1 MARKTNRISVAS
13 PRTPR
18 KAKKVSGNANQMKK
32 LKELQGVTKELD
44 KRSKVSG
51 ELFDR
56 QRKLKEQLGLDP
68 F

>member
-1 MARKTNRISVAS
+1 MARGISA

-18 KAKKVSGNANQMKK
+18 KAKKVSGSANQMKK
-32 LKELQGVTKELD
+32 LKELQGVTKELE

-51 ELFDR
+51 ALFDK
-56 QRKLKEQLGLDP
+56 QRKLKEQLGLDS

>member
-1 MARKTNRISVAS
+1 MARKTNRVSVAS

-18 KAKKVSGNANQMKK
+18 KVKQVSGNAKQMKK
-32 LKELQGVTKELD
+32 LKELQGVTKELE

-51 ELFDR
+51 KLFDK